1 MRSKQIPT
9 SVFILALMATILIA
23 LFVLGK
29 MAPESAADAQDHK
42 LRTSLAEIKVPA
54 IEGETADGKTF
65 NLADYKGKVILVNF
79 WATWCGPCRME
90 IPDLIALQEK
100 YGPRGF
106 VVVGLA
112 DERDKETNPSMS
124 LAAVARF
131 AADAKMN
138 YPLLLQPEGIRND
151 FGGVSGLPTSFLIDR
166 NGKVVYA
173 MEGIPADKAPRDIWI
188 PEIEKVL

>member
-9 SVFILALMATILIA
+9 PYFILALMAAILAA

-29 MAPESAADAQDHK
+29 LAPESAADAQDRK
-42 LRTSLAEIKVPA
+42 LRTALADIKVPP
-54 IEGETADGKTF
+54 IEGKTPDGKTF
-65 NLADYKGKVILVNF
+65 RLADYKGKVVLLNF

-100 YGPRGF
+100 YGPQGF

-112 DERDKETNPSMS
+112 DEKDPDQDSALKQIG
-124 LAAVARF
+124 AF
-131 AADAKMN
+131 ATEAKLN
-138 YPLLLQPEGIRND
+138 YPVLLLPEGVRNE
-151 FGGVSGLPTSFLIDR
+151 FGGVAGLPTSFLIDR
-166 NGKVVYA
+166 NGKVVYG
-173 MEGIPADKAPRDIWI
+173 MEGIPSDRATKDVWI

>member
-9 SVFILALMATILIA
+9 SYTLLALMVAILAA

-29 MAPESAADAQDHK
+29 LAPESAADAQDRK
-42 LRTSLAEIKVPA
+42 MRTALSVIKVPE
-54 IEGETADGKTF
+54 IEGTTSDGKPFHLT
-65 NLADYKGKVILVNF
+65 DYKGKVILLNF

-100 YGPRGF
+100 YGPKGF

-112 DERDKETNPSMS
+112 DEKDPNPDS
-124 LAAVARF
+124 AVALIKKF
-131 AADAKMN
+131 AEDSKLN
-138 YPLLLQPEGIRND
+138 YPVLLLPEGIRNE
-151 FGGVSGLPTSFLIDR
+151 FGGIAGLPTSFLIDR
-166 NGKVVYA
+166 NGKVVYG
-173 MEGIPADKAPRDIWI
+173 MEGLPSDKAPKDIWI

>member
-1 MRSKQIPT
+1 MRSKQIPAP
-9 SVFILALMATILIA
+9 VFIMILMAVMLVA

-29 MAPESAADAQDHK
+29 MAPESAADAQDRK
-42 LRTSLAEIKVPA
+42 IRTALSEIKVRP
-54 IEGETADGKTF
+54 IEGKTADGNQF
-65 NLADYKGKVILVNF
+65 RLSDHKGKVVLLNF

-100 YGPRGF
+100 YGSQGF

-112 DERDKETNPSMS
+112 DERDPDPESA
-124 LAAVARF
+124 LALVQQF
-131 AADAKMN
+131 ATEGKIN
-138 YPLLLQPEGIRND
+138 YSVLLLPEGVRD
-151 FGGVSGLPTSFLIDR
+151 AFGGVAALPTTFLIDR

-173 MEGIPADKAPRDIWI
+173 MQGIPSDTPIKDVWT

>member
-9 SVFILALMATILIA
+9 SVSLLALMAAILLA

-29 MAPESAADAQDHK
+29 IAPESTADTQDRK
-42 LRTSLAEIKVPA
+42 LRTSLSEIKVPP
-54 IEGETADGKTF
+54 IEGKTPEGTTF
-65 NLADYKGKVILVNF
+65 NLADYKGKVILLNF

-100 YGPRGF
+100 YGPQGF

-112 DERDKETNPSMS
+112 DEKDPNPDKA
-124 LAAVARF
+124 LASIGKF
-131 AADAKMN
+131 SQDMKLN
-138 YPLLLQPEGIRND
+138 YPVLLLPEGIRND
-151 FGGVSGLPTSFLIDR
+151 FGGVAGLPTSFLIDR
-166 NGKVVYA
+166 TGKVVYG
-173 MEGIPADKAPRDIWI
+173 MEGISGDKSPRDVWA

>member
-1 MRSKQIPT
+1 MRSKQIPPP
-9 SVFILALMATILIA
+9 VFIMCLMAAILAA

-29 MAPESAADAQDHK
+29 MAPESAADAQDTRM
-42 LRTSLAEIKVPA
+42 RTALAEIKVPA
-54 IEGETADGKTF
+54 IEGQTADGTPF
-65 NLADYKGKVILVNF
+65 RLSDHKGKVVLLNF

-112 DERDKETNPSMS
+112 DEKDPDPTSA
-124 LAAVARF
+124 LALIKKF
-131 AADAKMN
+131 ATDQKLN
-138 YPLLLQPEGIRND
+138 YPVLLLPDGVRNE
-151 FGGVSGLPTSFLIDR
+151 FGGVAGLPTSFLIDR
-166 NGKVVYA
+166 NGKVVYG
-173 MEGIPADKAPRDIWI
+173 MEGIPSDRAPKDVWI